1 MSVPTV
7 CTVLMPAERARV
19 EAAGSGYFHAAHAE
33 SLPAVLRT
41 VRGRHVDAVLLS
53 VHRCDRAA
61 LGDIVTLVR
70 EFPAIPT
77 VALVSRYDPRASTA
91 LLQLGAT
98 GVRDVVDLTAPA
110 GWSRLRDV
118 IAHPASPVVARI
130 LAGVLPRIAE
140 APAGSRLF
148 FEAAA
153 RLAPAVS
160 TVRALCRHFGVPA
173 STVMSRFFRAGLPSP
188 KVYLS
193 ELRLLHAA
201 HLFETPGLSVADV
214 AYRLD
219 YSSPQSFGRHLKTT
233 RGMTATEFRSRFP
246 FDTALSQFVNAMVE
260 PYREVLCR
268 FHPLNIGA
276 LDHGRDAVER
286 PALPPVVRASGDVSS
301 WSRPV
306 VRMGDRASRRASL
319 PPRSAK

>member
-19 EAAGSGYFHAAHAE
+19 EAAGSGYFNAAHAD
-33 SLPAVLRT
+33 SVPAVLRT
-41 VRGRHVDAVLLS
+41 VRGRQIDAVLLS
-53 VHRCDRAA
+53 VHRCGGAA
-61 LGDIVTLVR
+61 LGDVGTLVR

-77 VALVSRYDPRASTA
+77 VALVSRHDSGASTA
-91 LLQLGAT
+91 LLRLGAT

-110 GWSRLRDV
+110 GWSRLRE
-118 IAHPASPVVARI
+118 IITHPASPVVARI
-130 LAGVLPRIAE
+130 LAGVLPHIAD
-140 APAGSRLF
+140 APAGSKLF

-160 TVRALCRHFGVPA
+160 TVRALCRHFGVPS
-173 STVMSRFFRAGLPSP
+173 STMMSRFFRAGLPSP
-188 KVYLS
+188 KLYLS

-219 YSSPQSFGRHLKTT
+219 YSSPQSFGRHLKTI
-233 RGMTATEFRSRFP
+233 RGMTATEFRSQFP
-246 FDTALSQFVNAMVE
+246 FETALNRFIRAMIE

-276 LDHGRDAVER
+276 LDYGRDPR
-286 PALPPVVRASGDVSS
+286 KRTALPTQAQELTRGEKY
-301 WSRPV
+301 RP
-306 VRMGDRASRRASL
+306 RWRGRG
-319 PPRSAK
+319 